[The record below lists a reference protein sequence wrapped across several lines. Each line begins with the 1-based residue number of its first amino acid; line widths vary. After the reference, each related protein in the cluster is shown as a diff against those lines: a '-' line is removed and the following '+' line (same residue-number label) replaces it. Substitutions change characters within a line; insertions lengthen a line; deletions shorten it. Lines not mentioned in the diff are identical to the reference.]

1 MKDLREE
8 AGPEA
13 KTVRVGSRTVTLHR
27 DWKPLEIVW
36 RKLEETGRC
45 TVFQCYDW
53 VAPWYENTLKHK
65 VARPLIVTVADQAG
79 IVWILPLCQYRRMGL
94 RFISLADLGVSDYA
108 GPIMARDDRMSPA
121 EQAEVLLAVR
131 KVLPGCDMVHF
142 QKMHA
147 EIEGKANPL
156 LQFGHVVAMK
166 ERCYGIEVTRPWG
179 ELSKDI
185 MQSRLRSTIRQQRKK
200 IQALGPLSLE
210 HHADGGAITS
220 AMNVLWEMRRGRF
233 NRINRADTPEVWR
246 SFYYDVACNP
256 ARKLDVSITIL
267 RVGDTPVAC
276 SYGLSRGR
284 NYLSVMPTFA
294 VGDWEGYRPGMLMFD
309 AMLEA
314 FGQRTGF
321 DGFFDF
327 TIGDE
332 PYKQR
337 FGAKGR
343 PLMECME
350 PRSLLGWLA
359 YVYWRFKASRRPKA
373 EAEDDGTE

>member
-8 AGPEA
+8 TGAGIRSVKA
-13 KTVRVGSRTVTLHR
+13 GSWTVTLHR
-27 DWKPLEIVW
+27 DWKTLEGVW
-36 RKLEETGRC
+36 RRLEETGCC

-53 VAPWYENTLKHK
+53 VAPWYENTLKHG
-65 VARPLIVTVADQAG
+65 VARPIIVTVADEGG
-79 IVWILPLCQYRRMGL
+79 IVWILPLCEYRRMKL

-108 GPIMARDDRMSPA
+108 GPIMARDDRMSA
-121 EQAEVLLAVR
+121 ASRAEVLRAIR
-131 KVLPGCDMVHF
+131 RVLPRCDMLHF
-142 QKMHA
+142 QKMHP

-156 LQFGHVVAMK
+156 LEFGHVVAMK
-166 ERCYGIEVTRPWG
+166 ERCYGIAVTRPWA
-179 ELSKDI
+179 ELSKEI

-200 IQALGPLSLE
+200 IQAIGPLQLE
-210 HHADGGAITS
+210 YHADGASITP
-220 AMNVLWEMRRGRF
+220 AMDVLWDMRRGRF

-246 SFYYDVACNP
+246 SFYYDVVCNP
-256 ARKLDVSITIL
+256 ARRLDVSITIL

-276 SYGLSRGR
+276 SYGLTRGGH
-284 NYLSVMPTFA
+284 YLSVMPTFA

-309 AMLEA
+309 AMLEE
-314 FGQRTGF
+314 FGPKTGF

-350 PRSLLGWLA
+350 PRSPLGALA
-359 YVYWRFKASRRPKA
+359 YVYWRYKAARRPKA
-373 EAEDDGTE
+373 PAEDDGGE